1 MNNNTSNTLQP
12 VSSYG
17 ATSGQLLKSKK
28 LKVCVAEAT
37 TGGLISASL
46 LAQPGASRFFISS
59 CVLYSKQGMQ
69 QFLPQDLIEKSK
81 VTDVAFNYKNKEN
94 YIASK
99 KTFTKSVSEYFREL
113 HDCDYCLCESGTSG
127 PEFYI
132 PGVSSGFTAI
142 AIAGRGNTYEEI
154 VHTGETDRETN
165 MYLFLQR
172 SLDALN
178 KIIQEK
184 HGEL

>member
-1 MNNNTSNTLQP
+1 LNT

-17 ATSGQLLKSKK
+17 AATAELLRANK
-28 LKVCVAEAT
+28 LKICVAEAT

-46 LAQPGASRFFISS
+46 LAQSGASRYFISS
-59 CVLYSKQGMQ
+59 CVLYSKPGME
-69 QFLPQDLIEKSK
+69 QFLPQEVIEKSN
-81 VTDVAFNYKNKEN
+81 VMDVAFNYKNREN

-99 KTFTKSVSEYFREL
+99 EVFTRAVAEYLREF

-142 AIAGRGNTYEEI
+142 AIAGRSKNYEE
-154 VHTGETDRETN
+154 VLQTGETDREIN
-165 MYLFLQR
+165 MYRFLER
-172 SLDALN
+172 SLGMLN
-178 KIIQEK
+178 EVIREE
-184 HGEL
+184 HGG

>member
-1 MNNNTSNTLQP
+1 MSELKG

-17 ATSGQLLKSKK
+17 VRSGELLKAKK

-46 LAQPGASRFFISS
+46 LAQAGASRFFISS
-59 CVLYSKQGMQ
+59 CTLYSKQGIQ
-69 QFLPQDLIEKSK
+69 QFLPQDVIEKSN
-81 VTDVAFNYKNKEN
+81 VMDVAFNYKNKEN

-99 KTFTKSVSEYFREL
+99 ETFARVVAEYLREL

-142 AIAGRGNTYEEI
+142 AIAGRGKTYEE
-154 VHTGETDRETN
+154 VLQTGETDRELN
-165 MYLFLQR
+165 MYRFLER
-172 SLDALN
+172 SLGMLN
-178 KIIQEK
+178 EVVVEE
-184 HGEL
+184 HGGD